1 MTDFAFR
8 RISGHTYSLSWCQLV
23 AVEQYAMRPSAKL
36 HDEATMLCPRAATTC
51 HPLVL
56 TLLASAVVQQVFH
69 IVSATVPAKIS
80 HRCMSAG
87 TEQVIA
93 CPLCRGL
100 TSLRWAPAESYCMG
114 SDPTTIAR
122 LHSTL
127 QCIVQD
133 SNTV

>member
-8 RISGHTYSLSWCQLV
+8 RISGHTYSLSLCQLV

-69 IVSATVPAKIS
+69 IVSATAGVNVFNAATARMQQVSIACHQYS
-80 HRCMSAG
+80 HRLVVLQFVTCASKDF
-87 TEQVIA
+87 
-93 CPLCRGL
+93 
-100 TSLRWAPAESYCMG
+100 TSLHECG
-114 SDPTTIAR
+114 D
-122 LHSTL
+122 
-127 QCIVQD
+127 
-133 SNTV
+133 